1 MMLNYLLPAFLGIIM
16 AHAQNQSGFISIDC
30 GIPHDSSYTDKIT
43 GINYVSDSTF
53 IDTGVIN
60 NISSE
65 YSSNKTLERQFLNV
79 RSFPE
84 GIRNC
89 YTLKPSSGDVKF
101 LIRAR
106 FMYGNY
112 DGQNIIPSFSLLL
125 EADVWDSVNLK
136 DASGIVTKE
145 IIHAPKKNYMYVCLV
160 NTGSGTPFI
169 SALELRPLKNSTYET
184 QSGSLL
190 LYGRWD
196 VGSTTSEAIRYPDDV
211 YDRIWS
217 PYRSLRWES
226 ITRRSD
232 STFFENDWQLPL
244 TIMRTAVRPANA
256 SINSLSFYWKTST
269 PESQY
274 YIFLHFAEVEGRQEN
289 QTREMSIYSNGK
301 LWYGP
306 FVPYTFFTTT
316 LVSIYPSKGS
326 ERIDFS
332 INKTENSTLPPILNA
347 EEIYL
352 AKEFPS
358 SLTSQQD
365 VDAIMSIK
373 KKYGVK
379 KNWQGDPCAPK
390 VYLWQ
395 GLNCSY
401 DGNELPRIISLNLSS
416 SGISGDII
424 TYIFSLTSLQALDL
438 SKNSLTGSVPEFLS
452 ELHFLRVLNLTGNNL
467 EGSVPAGLLER
478 AKNGLLSLSV
488 DGNPKLCHTAS
499 CNKRQNKKY
508 IVPVAASVVSL
519 SVLLTALAI
528 LWNLKRRKQGGS
540 WELKNRKF
548 SYSDVAKI
556 TNNFEKVIGKG
567 GFGTVYHGYLEFNG
581 TQVAVKMLSASSVQG
596 YKQFQAEVELLMRVH
611 HKNLTTL
618 VGYCDEDTNMG
629 LIYEFMAKGNL
640 EEHLSGANTLTWEAR
655 LRIATEAAQGLEY
668 LHSGCKPHIV
678 HRDVKSTNI
687 LINEK
692 FQAKLADFGLSRIF
706 PVEGGTH
713 VSTTIAGTPGYLDP
727 EYYISNRLT
736 EKSDVYSFGV
746 VLLEII
752 TSKPVIER
760 THERTHITQW
770 VSFMLAKGDIK
781 NIVDPTLYGDF
792 DINSVWKIVEI
803 AMACVSPTSTKRPT
817 MTQVVME
824 LNESMAIEIARTQAG
839 KDNDESK
846 VLIELIDV
854 NLHSEFTPL
863 AR

>member
-1 MMLNYLLPAFLGIIM
+1 MAVMMLNYLLPAFLGIIM

-365 VDAIMSIK
+365 
-373 KKYGVK
+373 
-379 KNWQGDPCAPK
+379 
-390 VYLWQ
+390 

-528 LWNLKRRKQGGS
+528 LWNLKRRKQGGRKKGS

-640 EEHLSGANTLTWEAR
+640 EEHLS
-655 LRIATEAAQGLEY
+655 GLEY